1 MGFVTDQNGGK
12 MKKINVLFSTLLF
25 LGASMSSAAPSW
37 AAQGIIY
44 KAAMGSG
51 NYCHLKFPA
60 IRSNTLYSD
69 RPVLSDPSGGDI
81 IDFYG
86 PCDYDPLGREEVL
99 RQRAE
104 ERRERGRHND

>member
-1 MGFVTDQNGGK
+1 MGFVTTQNGGE
-12 MKKINVLFSTLLF
+12 MKIINVLFSTLL
-25 LGASMSSAAPSW
+25 LGALTSSAAPSW

-44 KAAMGSG
+44 KAAVASG

-60 IRSNTLYSD
+60 IRPDTLYWD
-69 RPVLSDPSGGDI
+69 RPVLRDPSDGDI

-86 PCDYDPLGREEVL
+86 PCDYDPLGKEEIL

-104 ERRERGRHND
+104 ERRERDRNRD

>member
-1 MGFVTDQNGGK
+1 
-12 MKKINVLFSTLLF
+12 MKKVKVLFTTLFVLGVSIST
-25 LGASMSSAAPSW
+25 AAPSW

-44 KAAMGSG
+44 KAAAESG

-60 IRSNTLYSD
+60 IRPDTLYSD

-86 PCDYDPLGREEVL
+86 PCDYDPLGKEEIQ

-104 ERRERGRHND
+104 ERRERDRSKD